1 MKNTLIVL
9 PGPTGVGKTAFATG
23 LAERLGCEIIS
34 CDSRQFYREMKIGTA
49 APGKEEL
56 ARVRHH
62 FVGFLSVTDY
72 YSLSLFERD
81 VLALLPSLFS
91 SNPVAIM
98 TGGSMLY
105 MDAVCRGMDDIP
117 DTDPAVRQKYLGMY
131 HDEGIEGLRIA
142 LKMLDPASYSRID
155 LHNPR
160 RILRAL
166 EITESSGR
174 PYSSFLTAP
183 VRQRDFR
190 IIKAGLTRERGELY
204 RRIDMRVHR
213 MMEEGLEQEAVSLKQ
228 YRELNALNTVG
239 YREMFSWFDG
249 EVSRDQAVMLI
260 KRNTRRYARK
270 QLTWWNRDNDINWF
284 DVSEREM
291 IVSWIES
298 RLEENCS

>member
-72 YSLSLFERD
+72 YSISLFERD

-270 QLTWWNRDNDINWF
+270 QLTWWNRDSQINWF
-284 DVSEREM
+284 DASESEK
-291 IVSWIES
+291 IISWIEKS
-298 RLEENCS
+298 LDE